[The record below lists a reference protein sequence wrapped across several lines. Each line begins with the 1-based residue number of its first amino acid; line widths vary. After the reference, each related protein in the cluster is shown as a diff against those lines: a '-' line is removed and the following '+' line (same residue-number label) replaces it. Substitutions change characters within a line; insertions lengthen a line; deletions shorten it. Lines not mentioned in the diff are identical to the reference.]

1 MGTYQGKALQARAPR
16 RRGVGRKRLVIRIML
31 LGLVAVAVAHVPWA
45 ALSRRWAVIG
55 RLDVEGVRYLDPSHV
70 QEASGL
76 KSGDPLWS
84 VDLKRARQAL
94 LLDSRIA
101 GATVTRRFPRGIRIM
116 VHERVPALLVNH
128 GTPWE
133 LDSAGV
139 LLAPLERGVVAD
151 VPLLVGADFEGVPA
165 GTQISS
171 SRVTR
176 GHARRPDAAARRA
189 GLRARRLAR
198 SDHHAH
204 AARRHPRRRR
214 GMAPFGAHAVGA
226 ARRARRLEAERH
238 VGRRSRR
245 ALRKPSDRSTPRA
258 ERCRGSS
265 GMSGAVVRR
274 RVFEHRR

>member
-176 GHARRPDAAARRA
+176 GLRWADTLADQTLQLAGQVSELDVSRDQITTLTLLDGTRVVAAAWPPSARTLSA
-189 GLRARRLAR
+189 LRVVLADLKQKGTSADEVDVR
-198 SDHHAH
+198 YENQVIV
-204 AARRHPRRRR
+204 RPP
-214 GMAPFGAHAVGA
+214 APNDAVG
-226 ARRARRLEAERH
+226 RQ
-238 VGRRSRR
+238 G
-245 ALRKPSDRSTPRA
+245 
-258 ERCRGSS
+258 
-265 GMSGAVVRR
+265 
-274 RVFEHRR
+274 